1 MKCTSGWTLSST
13 ARRRPSLAVRV
24 PSSGTRIRRILNG
37 TPACAGTTTTGIGT
51 DVISCCAQLPTKEPC
66 PRPLHAPRTTAAT
79 SAAAA
84 AAAMVLLTGPLR
96 RRTSRPLAVG
106 LARTASSFPSQT
118 WTTSRVL
125 PKRVATAS
133 PVPTTVG
140 AIGLSSTAAMTLL
153 TLPSS
158 RIRLGDTE
166 PVPGLVHLDGASV
179 RNDLRAWSRPHC
191 EPARLEA
198 HPNGASSEPQ
208 PHLQRRPLCRQMG
221 IDTQCVAL
229 RPHPAEAD
237 DERLP
242 HAAHGGEVH
251 PASGASAE
259 VFEVDLRCQPQRRHR
274 LGEAAGPSEE
284 RGVDPRRERTAV
296 SGARL
301 VEVQVGHQGARRD
314 LARDHVMEHQDVRLL
329 DDLRALHPL
338 GAE

>member
-158 RIRLGDTE
+158 RIRLGDPA

-179 RNDLRAWSRPHC
+179 RNDLRGWSRPHC

-242 HAAHGGEVH
+242 HAAHG
-251 PASGASAE
+251 
-259 VFEVDLRCQPQRRHR
+259 
-274 LGEAAGPSEE
+274 GEAAGPSEE